1 MTTAGFAAAP
11 VFEQLETGLE
21 IGRREIAVT
30 RADLVRY
37 AGASG
42 DFNPI
47 HWNNDFAVGVELPGV
62 IAHGMFTMGAAVQ
75 LVVDWAGDPG
85 AVVDYQTRFTKP
97 VPVSDTTGTDEPGAV
112 LEIVGTIGA
121 LDADART
128 ARVDLAVT
136 CAGQRVL
143 TKAQAVVRL
152 A

>member
-1 MTTAGFAAAP
+1 MTAAGFAAAP
-11 VFEQLETGLE
+11 VFDELETGLE

-30 RADLVRY
+30 RADLVKY

-47 HWNNDFAVGVELPGV
+47 HWNNDFAVSVELPGV

-112 LEIVGTIGA
+112 LEVVGTIGA
-121 LDADART
+121 LDAEART
-128 ARVDLAVT
+128 ARVDLAVS
-136 CAGQRVL
+136 CGGQRVL

-152 A
+152 G